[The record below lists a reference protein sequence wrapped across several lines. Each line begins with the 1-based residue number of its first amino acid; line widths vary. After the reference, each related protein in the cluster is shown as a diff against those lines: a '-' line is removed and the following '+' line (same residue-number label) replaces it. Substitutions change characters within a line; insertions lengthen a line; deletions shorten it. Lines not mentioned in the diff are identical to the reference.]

1 MKMKNEGENP
11 FFFHRRRFEDLKNG
25 FRNIFVKYEDLK
37 IDFEII
43 FEDVKHSKIF
53 FRKSSKM

>member
-1 MKMKNEGENP
+1 MKMKNEGENQ

-25 FRNIFVKYEDLK
+25 FRNIFVKFEDLK

-53 FRKSSKM
+53 F